1 MRLLLKRIEMQGFKS
16 FADKTILE
24 FVDGATAVVGPNGSG
39 KSNISDAIRWV
50 IGEMSAKSLRGSN
63 MQDVIFAGTETR
75 KPVNYAEVSLVLDN
89 STHVFDIEFDEIIV
103 TRRLFRSGE
112 SVYQINK
119 ANCRLKDIHELF
131 MDTGLGKDG
140 YSIIGQGNVS
150 QILSTKAEDRRSL
163 FEEAA
168 GISKYKYKKDE
179 AQKKLT
185 NTEEN
190 LVRINDIN
198 LELEG
203 QLGPLKNQ
211 SEKARKY
218 LELYSEFKT
227 LDVNLSLVT
236 LAKNKT
242 SMEEADKLYN
252 SVDDELKDL
261 RTKESETES
270 KISRLYEEQKKKDD
284 EKTEKN
290 NLLIENEARGMSNEN
305 DISIADN
312 NIKNNNEMLK
322 RIDDEIENINI
333 KNDERREQINHL
345 RKKISETESQAKT
358 MLADFEAIQAQN
370 TDIASMQEN
379 LYSEIENLK
388 SQAIEKLN
396 SAATQKEKITGI
408 ENLRSNF
415 LERREIVETEIESHK
430 KGIADTKAEI
440 EEDTR
445 QIEQK
450 KEKLEK
456 IRKSVEKQRSAEEQ
470 LSDTINLLLRN
481 MNSLNAEYQAKISKK
496 RMLEGMEND
505 YAGYARSVKTVLKA
519 EELRRRAIYGTV
531 SGLIEVKKEHV
542 VAIENALG
550 GTMQNIVVESEEDA
564 KAAIEYLRKTSS
576 GRATFL
582 PITSV
587 RGKTLDNVSEVQKCE
602 GYIGL
607 ACDLITYD
615 KKYDG
620 IIKSLLGRVAVVD
633 NIDNAISLSKKFGY
647 RFKVVTMEGDIL
659 NAGGSMSGGSV
670 NKQSG
675 FLSRAAE
682 IKTLAGEITELS
694 DKLNEQ
700 KNKKEKAEQ
709 DIKTVNN
716 QLSSY
721 VSLMREYEDEILRL
735 ENTCEHL
742 KNSLVSGGDTE
753 KNYKIELVQIEE
765 NLSSSSEEIAKLL
778 SEVRSLE
785 NESSKIQKK
794 VEELEEKYR
803 VITEEKEA
811 KSKDIVEQTMKLAAM
826 QKDVEMNRMQI
837 DDINSEIELSLKD
850 ISLKEQ
856 DKTSIFETNKRLM
869 IEKEEKIKLIEEI
882 KSLSD
887 KYRVQI
893 SSIDEQKAKI
903 VDTLKE
909 IQNSN
914 KDLTDKLLHL
924 QQELSRVDAK
934 RIKLNME
941 RENILNRLWD
951 DYELTYSSAEEIGTE
966 VEDEKKAF
974 KRLGELKSGIK
985 ALGSVNMDSIEEYKA
1000 VKERY
1005 EFLTAQKTDLEKSK
1019 ENLNQII
1026 NSMQEL
1032 MQEHF
1037 EKQFKVINE
1046 SFTEVFSELFGGGKG
1061 KLYLTD
1067 PENMLESGIE
1077 IEVQLPGKGLQNI
1090 NLYSGGEKSFIAI
1103 ALLFAILKVKP
1114 TPFCILDEID
1124 AALDDVN
1131 VSRFAT
1137 YLKNYVDQT
1146 QFIVIT
1152 HRRGTMEAA
1161 NILYGVTM
1169 QEKGVSKLLSLHI
1182 DDVDEDLVK

>member
-1 MRLLLKRIEMQGFKS
+1 MCLLLKRIEMQGFKS
-16 FADKTILE
+16 FVDKTNLE
-24 FVDGATAVVGPNGSG
+24 FVNGATAVVGPNGSG

-89 STHVFDIEFDEIIV
+89 STHVFDIDFDEVIV

-131 MDTGLGKDG
+131 MDTGLGRDG

-168 GISKYKYKKDE
+168 GIAKYKYKKDE
-179 AQKKLT
+179 AQKKLA
-185 NTEEN
+185 NAEEN
-190 LVRINDIN
+190 LVRINDIT
-198 LELEG
+198 LELES
-203 QLGPLKNQ
+203 QLNPLKNQ

-218 LELYSEFKT
+218 LELYGEFKT

-236 LAKNKT
+236 LDKNKI
-242 SMEEADKLYN
+242 SLEDADKQYA
-252 SVDDELKDL
+252 SVEDELNAL
-261 RTKESETES
+261 REQESETEA
-270 KISRLYEEQKKKDD
+270 KISALYEEQKKRDE
-284 EKTEKN
+284 EKTARN
-290 NLLIENEARGMSNEN
+290 DLLIENESRNMSNEN
-305 DISIADN
+305 EISMAEN
-312 NIKNNNEMLK
+312 NIKNNNLMLK
-322 RIDDEIENINI
+322 RIDDEIASINE
-333 KNDERREQINHL
+333 KNKERETQIDEIN
-345 RKKISETESQAKT
+345 KFISETEAEAQE
-358 MLADFEAIQAQN
+358 MLAVFD
-370 TDIASMQEN
+370 SVQEEN
-379 LYSEIENLK
+379 SEIAKQQEELHTRIEKLK
-388 SQAIEKLN
+388 GDAIEKLN
-396 SAATQKEKITGI
+396 YAASQKANITGI
-408 ENLRSNF
+408 ENLRASF
-415 LERREIVETEIESHK
+415 LERKEAVESEIRTKRTGVENTV
-430 KGIADTKAEI
+430 AEI

-456 IRKSVEKQRSAEEQ
+456 IKASVETRQNSANNLQSQ
-470 LSDTINLLLRN
+470 LNEIIAKINE
-481 MNSLNAEYQAKISKK
+481 MNADYQAKTSKK
-496 RMLEGMEND
+496 RMLESMEND
-505 YAGYARSVKTVLKA
+505 YAGFAKSVKAVLKA
-519 EELRRRAIYGTV
+519 DELKRNLIYGTV
-531 SGLIEVKKEHV
+531 SGLIDVNKEYA
-542 VAIENALG
+542 VAIETALG
-550 GTMQNIVVESEEDA
+550 GTMQNIIVESEDDA
-564 KAAIEYLRKTSS
+564 KAAITYLRRSGE

-587 RGKTLDNVSEVQKCE
+587 KGRVLDNENEVRSCQ

-607 ACDLITYD
+607 AYELVSYD

-620 IIKSLLGRVAVVD
+620 VIKSLLGRVAVVD
-633 NIDNAISLSKKFGY
+633 NIDNAIALSKKFGY
-647 RFKVVTMEGDIL
+647 KFKTVTVEGDVL

-682 IKTLAGEITELS
+682 IKTLAQEITEIAS
-694 DKLNEQ
+694 KLKKEQDEKEQ
-700 KNKKEKAEQ
+700 KTN
-709 DIKTVNN
+709 DLNMINN

-721 VSLMREYEDEILRL
+721 IPLMREYEDEILRL

-742 KNSLVSGGDTE
+742 KNSLESGGNAQ
-753 KNYKIELVQIEE
+753 KNYESELLQIEKH
-765 NLSSSSEEIAKLL
+765 LSESSEEIAVLL
-778 SEVRSLE
+778 SKVRSLE
-785 NESSKIQKK
+785 NESAKLQ
-794 VEELEEKYR
+794 EEIEALEEEY
-803 VITEEKEA
+803 EKIVLLKEN
-811 KSKDIVEQTMKLAAM
+811 KSQDIMEQTMKLASM
-826 QKDVEMNRMQI
+826 QKDVQLGRDNIKDLQNQI
-837 DDINSEIELSLKD
+837 ESAKAEISEKEKD
-850 ISLKEQ
+850 KANICE
-856 DKTSIFETNKRLM
+856 ENKRLSN
-869 IEKEEKIKLIEEI
+869 EKEDKIKLTEEI
-882 KSLSD
+882 KKLSD
-887 KYRVQI
+887 EYREQI
-893 SSIDEQKAKI
+893 KAIDEQKANI
-903 VDTLKE
+903 VDTLKN

-914 KDLTDKLLHL
+914 KDLTDKLLNL

-951 DYELTYSSAEEIGTE
+951 EYELTYSAAEEIKTE
-966 VEDEKKAF
+966 VEDEKASF

-985 ALGSVNMDSIEEYKA
+985 ALGSVNMDAIEEYKA

-1005 EFLTAQKTDLEKSK
+1005 EFLSAQKADLEKSK
-1019 ENLNQII
+1019 NNLNEII
-1026 NSMQEL
+1026 DSMQEL

-1037 EKQFKVINE
+1037 GTQFNSISE
-1046 SFTEVFSELFGGGKG
+1046 SFSQVFTELFGGGKG

-1067 PENMLESGIE
+1067 PDNMLESGIE

-1137 YLKNYVDQT
+1137 YLKNYTDQT

-1169 QEKGVSKLLSLHI
+1169 QEKGVSKLLSLQI
-1182 DDVDEDLVK
+1182 DDIEENLIK